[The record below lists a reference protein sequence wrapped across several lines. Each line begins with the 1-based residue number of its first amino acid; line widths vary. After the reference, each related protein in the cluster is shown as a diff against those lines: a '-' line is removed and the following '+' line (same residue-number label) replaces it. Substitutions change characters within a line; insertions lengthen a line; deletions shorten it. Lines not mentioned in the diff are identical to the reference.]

1 MEGKE
6 ADKDSFVFELQDNE
20 IEIANLPNLAT
31 LCKRKTRDDR
41 CGRNKGK
48 LIWEHRQRLKT
59 TILSSTFTLNH
70 DTGELTSR
78 KIP

>member
-1 MEGKE
+1 MEDGGGK
-6 ADKDSFVFELQDNE
+6 KQIRSFVFELRDNE

-48 LIWEHRQRLKT
+48 LI
-59 TILSSTFTLNH
+59 
-70 DTGELTSR
+70 
-78 KIP
+78 